1 MHERSA
7 AGGRAGRFVAGLAK
21 GFFGTAAAALAIWGL
36 LLLAIYAYGGSD
48 FARPADA
55 IVVLGA
61 AQYDG
66 RPSPV
71 LRARL
76 DHAIALYRDGV
87 APTLITTGGVGAGDT
102 VSEAIVGMR
111 YAVREGVAPD
121 SILTERRG
129 VRTVE
134 SMAEVAALMRQRE
147 LHSAV
152 LVSDPFHALRL
163 RLLAARFGIR
173 ATTSPTRSSPISADR
188 SEEWRHVVRESGII
202 IFMLIPFGD

>member
-1 MHERSA
+1 MHERA
-7 AGGRAGRFVAGLAK
+7 AVGGRAGRFFGGLAR
-21 GFFGTAAAALAIWGL
+21 GFFGTGALALGIWGL
-36 LLLAIYAYGGSD
+36 LLLAIYAYGRSD
-48 FARPADA
+48 FSRPADA

-76 DHAIALYRDGV
+76 DHAIALYHQGV
-87 APTLITTGGVGAGDT
+87 APILITTGGVGAGDT
-102 VSEAIVGMR
+102 VSEAVVGMR
-111 YAVREGVAPD
+111 YAVRQGVAPD

-134 SMAEVAALMRQRE
+134 SIAAVAALMRQRDLE
-147 LHSAV
+147 TAV
-152 LVSDPFHALRL
+152 LVSDPFHSLRL
-163 RLLAARFGIR
+163 RLLAARYGIR